1 MRSYFCHG
9 SVEQSVLNVHV
20 CILPFPCEVKEVVD
34 SCKHFF
40 SEILYTLARRI
51 LCRSCTP
58 EYKAHT
64 QQRFVQKQPSPK
76 YTAVLSSAADP
87 FEATAAPNNR
97 QLLNITTLMMVMKVL
112 DMIGSK
118 KSKNLTGTRHRFDRR
133 RTSCQQ
139 NIR

>member
-1 MRSYFCHG
+1 MDRLNSPYSMFTYAYCRSPAK
-9 SVEQSVLNVHV
+9 SKRWLIVAN
-20 CILPFPCEVKEVVD
+20 I
-34 SCKHFF
+34 FF

-112 DMIGSK
+112 DMIAWFK
-118 KSKNLTGTRHRFDRR
+118 K
-133 RTSCQQ
+133 
-139 NIR
+139 I